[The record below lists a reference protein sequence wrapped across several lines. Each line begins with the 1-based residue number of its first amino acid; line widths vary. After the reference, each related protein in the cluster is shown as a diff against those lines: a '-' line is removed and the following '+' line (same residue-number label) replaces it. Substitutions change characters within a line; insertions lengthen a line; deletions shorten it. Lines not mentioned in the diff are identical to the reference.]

1 MYFHRSYIK
10 SLKSLYKNNPPFS
23 IKQKMFFSAYEFVH
37 IKSVLENIKKYRQS
51 VIGAEH
57 SLGKHTFVNR
67 TTARNS

>member
-1 MYFHRSYIK
+1 
-10 SLKSLYKNNPPFS
+10 
-23 IKQKMFFSAYEFVH
+23 MFFSAYEFVH